1 MVEIKKAISV
11 ILRIPLHL
19 FLIGSFGASIYAAAN
34 KIQGISWGT
43 PILFGVILVAWYL
56 GVWMS
61 KSEDDSSGFGGQ
73 ATY

>member
-43 PILFGVILVAWYL
+43 PILFGVILAAWYL

-61 KSEDDSSGFGGQ
+61 KDDSSGFGGQ

>member
-1 MVEIKKAISV
+1 MVDIKRVISI

-19 FLIGSFGASIYAAAN
+19 FLIGSFAASIYAAAN

-43 PILFGVILVAWYL
+43 PVLFGAILALWYI

-61 KSEDDSSGFGGQ
+61 KQEEGSSDVSYG
-73 ATY
+73 